1 MKQIPVMKTVYS
13 YLFPEV
19 RPLVGIGSNLPY
31 ELFLT
36 STSAEDAER
45 LLAYLYRTP
54 LKVPATPSGR
64 VDLDSLHVPV
74 IERVVKA
81 YEELVPAL
89 GRFSNRY
96 PTAGSSEGIFHLL
109 SDLKTKG
116 EKRIYTL
123 RGEYEGYKEYG
134 KAMGLETREVDPKRE
149 DLSNLEQGVWFF
161 SNPSARDGN
170 IIPNDFVNRLC
181 DSGHIVIVDL
191 AYVGSTRPFEFDVGN
206 KNIPA
211 VLMSFSKPYG
221 LFRFRVGG
229 FTFSR
234 EPVDSLFGN
243 KWFKDIGSLLTALKV
258 VEEVPLGSLHAKY
271 KSAQREIIDELNRDF
286 SLGIHASDALLLGY
300 LTEEDS
306 ARLTQEQTE
315 LVKEFQRGGFHRF
328 CLTPIY
334 ERFEREGRL

>member
-134 KAMGLETREVDPKRE
+134 KAMGLETREVD
-149 DLSNLEQGVWFF
+149 LSL
-161 SNPSARDGN
+161 R
-170 IIPNDFVNRLC
+170 I
-181 DSGHIVIVDL
+181 
-191 AYVGSTRPFEFDVGN
+191 
-206 KNIPA
+206 
-211 VLMSFSKPYG
+211 
-221 LFRFRVGG
+221 
-229 FTFSR
+229 
-234 EPVDSLFGN
+234 
-243 KWFKDIGSLLTALKV
+243 
-258 VEEVPLGSLHAKY
+258 LHL
-271 KSAQREIIDELNRDF
+271 AQRNK
-286 SLGIHASDALLLGY
+286 GA
-300 LTEEDS
+300 
-306 ARLTQEQTE
+306 
-315 LVKEFQRGGFHRF
+315 
-328 CLTPIY
+328 PIA
-334 ERFEREGRL
+334 